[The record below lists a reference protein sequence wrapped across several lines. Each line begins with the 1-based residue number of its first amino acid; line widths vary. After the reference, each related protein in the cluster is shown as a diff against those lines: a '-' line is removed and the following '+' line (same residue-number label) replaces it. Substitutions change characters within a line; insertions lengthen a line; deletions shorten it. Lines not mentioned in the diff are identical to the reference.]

1 MLYRVTEYKK
11 GKLIVI
17 EGNNILMPRIEFSFV
32 KVKEVLCKMTITVSF
47 RRLSYF
53 FQVSIEICYLLF
65 TFSVKIKVH
74 FCLFYEV
81 NIFHIKLMLNNK
93 SN

>member
-1 MLYRVTEYKK
+1 MLYRVTEFKK

-47 RRLSYF
+47 KRLSYF
-53 FQVSIEICYLLF
+53 FQVSKKKKTLYILLF
-65 TFSVKIKVH
+65 YISW
-74 FCLFYEV
+74 
-81 NIFHIKLMLNNK
+81 NSWNK
-93 SN
+93 FQEFQQ